1 MILSEPPIDMIIS
14 GIVATSKAV
23 MIAAIFKE
31 AVDET
36 ILNVIFKKTTENNTR
51 RWMSSW
57 RIWSKWAFL

>member
-1 MILSEPPIDMIIS
+1 M
-14 GIVATSKAV
+14 VATSKAV

-51 RWMSSW
+51 RWTSSW